1 VTGRDAVALV
11 MAVCV
16 SAVILVVTWSV
27 VALGYKLTGEGVLGA
42 IIGAVLLSVLRYL
55 GARDA

>member
-1 VTGRDAVALV
+1 